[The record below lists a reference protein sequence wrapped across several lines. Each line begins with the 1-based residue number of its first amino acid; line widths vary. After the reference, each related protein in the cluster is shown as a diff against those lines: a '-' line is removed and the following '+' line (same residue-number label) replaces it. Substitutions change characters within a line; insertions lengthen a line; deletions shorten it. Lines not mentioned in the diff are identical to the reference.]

1 MADGGEKRGTEKHRS
16 LVISRLK
23 RASFGKIKSVSFNLL
38 SALFWYNIEEKRTQ
52 ALTMLL

>member
-23 RASFGKIKSVSFNLL
+23 RASFGKIKSVSFNSL
-38 SALFWYNIEEKRTQ
+38 SPLFWYNIEE
-52 ALTMLL
+52 